1 MKVFKTID
9 GCIIDVVKHTL
20 DVLNTHPDVEVFI
33 GTDSQNCGYYT
44 KYSTVIAYRYGH
56 RGVHYIFNVEKV
68 NRIKDMWTR
77 LWDEAVRS
85 IEIADWFTE
94 KIKLKVQIDMDYN
107 EDKFA
112 GSNKLISAAKGWATS
127 IGYKVNTKPQCLI
140 ACKAADYHCR

>member
-9 GCIIDVVKHTL
+9 GCVIDVIKHTIN
-20 DVLNTHPDVEVFI
+20 VISEHNNVSIFI
-33 GTDSQNCGYYT
+33 GTDSQT
-44 KYSTVIAYRYGH
+44 KSYFTYYSTVIAYRYGN
-56 RGVHYIFNVEKV
+56 RGVHYIVNVERV
-68 NRIKDMWTR
+68 NKIKDMWTR

-85 IEIADWFTE
+85 IEVADWFTQ
-94 KIKLKVQIDMDYN
+94 KINLKVQIDMDYN

-127 IGYKVNTKPQCLI
+127 LGYKVNTKPQCLI